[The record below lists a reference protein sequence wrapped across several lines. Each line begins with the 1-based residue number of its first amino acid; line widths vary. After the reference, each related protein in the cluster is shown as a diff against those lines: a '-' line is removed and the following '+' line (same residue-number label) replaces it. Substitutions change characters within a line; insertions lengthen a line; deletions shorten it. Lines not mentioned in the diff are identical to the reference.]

1 MILNG
6 KVSAFFLIM
15 CYLAH
20 PHRIF
25 FCTTHILPP
34 LYGRVSHV
42 KFDSPHSDTKKCTL
56 INHIPKIVLSRGER
70 AILATSVP
78 KPLFNII

>member
-15 CYLAH
+15 CNLAR

-25 FCTTHILPP
+25 FAQLTFCHHCMDVFRTSSIIHLIAIPRNAHSLTT
-34 LYGRVSHV
+34 
-42 KFDSPHSDTKKCTL
+42 SPK
-56 INHIPKIVLSRGER
+56 
-70 AILATSVP
+70 
-78 KPLFNII
+78 

>member
-15 CYLAH
+15 CNLAR

-25 FCTTHILPP
+25 FAQLTFTTTVWTRFAHPVLIHHIAIARYALM
-34 LYGRVSHV
+34 S
-42 KFDSPHSDTKKCTL
+42 
-56 INHIPKIVLSRGER
+56 HIPKIDLSRGER
-70 AILATSVP
+70 TIAATSVP

>member
-15 CYLAH
+15 CNLAR

-25 FCTTHILPP
+25 FAQLTFCHHCMDAFCT
-34 LYGRVSHV
+34 SS
-42 KFDSPHSDTKKCTL
+42 FDSPHSDTRYAL
-56 INHIPKIVLSRGER
+56 ISHIPKIDLSRGER
-70 AILATSVP
+70 TIAATSVP

>member
-15 CYLAH
+15 CNLAR

-25 FCTTHILPP
+25 FAQLTFCHHCMDAFRTSSLILHIAIPRNALM
-34 LYGRVSHV
+34 
-42 KFDSPHSDTKKCTL
+42 
-56 INHIPKIVLSRGER
+56 NHIPKIDLSKGER
-70 AILATSVP
+70 TIASTSVP